1 MGHEPC
7 PAGAHT
13 RRIEPST
20 PQREWVTG
28 PVRALVR
35 NIQCL
40 LNTYNVQ
47 QKNLKKLGISPI
59 MILFS
64 QRRCF
69 LLFCSAIM

>member
-1 MGHEPC
+1 MCSRPPYLYPEEVQRWGMS
-7 PAGAHT
+7 PARQGLLGAHA

-47 QKNLKKLGISPI
+47 QKNL
-59 MILFS
+59 
-64 QRRCF
+64 
-69 LLFCSAIM
+69 